1 MRAKKSALF
10 TTVIL
15 GFVLFSFALGPANVA
30 GKWNMKMEGRNGE
43 EITRE
48 FEITQDGESI
58 TIQMEGFRGGD
69 MLEME
74 GTVSENEVNWEM
86 TMETQRGEMT
96 ITYTA
101 KVDGDKMEGEM
112 SFGEMGGRPF
122 TAERI
127 K

>member
-1 MRAKKSALF
+1 
-10 TTVIL
+10 
-15 GFVLFSFALGPANVA
+15 
-30 GKWNMKMEGRNGE
+30 MKMEGRNGE

-58 TIQMEGFRGGD
+58 TIKMEGFRGGD